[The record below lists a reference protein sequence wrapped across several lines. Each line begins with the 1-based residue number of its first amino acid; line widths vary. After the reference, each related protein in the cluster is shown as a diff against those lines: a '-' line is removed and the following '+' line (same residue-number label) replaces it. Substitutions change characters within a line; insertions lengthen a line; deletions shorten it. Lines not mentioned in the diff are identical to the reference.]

1 MRYLSQ
7 DVKTA
12 LVIGAS
18 RGIGAAVAQNFLAAG
33 YKVAG
38 THRGSGVPEGV
49 IPILSDVISDDGTA
63 DEARIRDTVAEA
75 AAALGVIDT
84 AVYNAGITR
93 DGLLMRMSRQDIE
106 IVLQTNLVAPMLFTQ
121 ALLMPMM
128 RNKGGSI
135 VLISSVSA
143 RYGVKGQTN
152 YTAAKAGLEGFMR
165 SAAKEY
171 GAKGI
176 RINAVAPGVT
186 KTDMFGALSEEE
198 QNAMAAETTLGRIAL
213 PEEIASVVRA
223 TSEHTY
229 MLGNTVPVSGG
240 AGYGY

>member
-1 MRYLSQ
+1 MDQ
-7 DVKTA
+7 DLRTVFI
-12 LVIGAS
+12 VGAS
-18 RGIGAAVAQNFLAAG
+18 RGIGAAIAREFLSAG

-49 IPILSDVISDDGTA
+49 IPIEADVISAEGMADGEAIKQAVA
-63 DEARIRDTVAEA
+63 DAI
-75 AAALGVIDT
+75 AALGHIDT

-93 DGLLMRMSRQDIE
+93 DGLLMRMPREDIE
-106 IVLQTNLVAPMLFTQ
+106 IVLQTNLIAPMLFTQ

-128 RNKGGSI
+128 RKKSGSI
-135 VLISSVSA
+135 VMISSVSA

-152 YTAAKAGLEGFMR
+152 YTAAKSGLEGFVR

-176 RINAVAPGVT
+176 RINAVAPGAT
-186 KTDMFGALSEEE
+186 KTDMLGALSEDE
-198 QNAMAAETTLGRIAL
+198 QKAMASETAIGRVAT
-213 PEEIASVVRA
+213 PEEIAAVVRS